1 MPAWVGSGERSVVCP
16 PEAAHFSMKKLFLR
30 RVVSCCLVF
39 ILKFDMCMC
48 ANKSS
53 MSYTCAMCIYVHT
66 YMYIHV
72 HCILYI
78 HVHVRMCICM
88 CIVLACRTH
97 ELRSQY
103 RHSEQLTVSAMS
115 RFTAVV
121 SSFRFHNSSVVQFS
135 PQFHEHYFAACFD
148 SGSLQVSSVH
158 NMY

>member
-1 MPAWVGSGERSVVCP
+1 MYVCKRELNVVYMCYVYLC
-16 PEAAHFSMKKLFLR
+16 AH
-30 RVVSCCLVF
+30 VHV
-39 ILKFDMCMC
+39 
-48 ANKSS
+48 
-53 MSYTCAMCIYVHT
+53 YTCT
-66 YMYIHV
+66 
-72 HCILYI
+72 LYI

-148 SGSLQVSSVH
+148 SGSLQVSSVLTCTDGVESSVQETT
-158 NMY
+158 